1 MLKPTMTRYVTA
13 CVSLFC
19 CVAVFAEETNNQLP
33 VVPEG
38 FVVEVVAKEPV
49 VRNPC
54 VMAFD
59 RLGRIFVGQGPQW
72 RAPSPESPGDHI
84 DILIDDNQDGITDRT
99 KRFAAGFN
107 CIQGLAWRG
116 RDLWVAN
123 APDLTIVRDL
133 DGDDEADEYVRVYTG
148 LGNLEHA
155 LHGLNFGP
163 DGKLYMSKGNS
174 KGYNRLDQ
182 LAPKAFRE
190 LWGLPSPEG
199 AADYTEIEVFKKGE
213 YQKKYHTPA
222 DDWGQQGGILRCDSD
237 GRNLEIVSRGFRN
250 PWDITFDDGFD
261 WLGTDND
268 QTHGDK
274 IFSPF
279 HGAHFGWG
287 HPWSYH
293 WTGVGHLPT
302 IPASSPLFEGSGSGV
317 IHYHSKHFPE
327 DYQNVFFINDW
338 MRREVYL
345 FRPKWDGALMKAEGK
360 SPAVF
365 AHAEGGRALPSSSGR
380 VFDPTDIEVGPD
392 GALYIL
398 SWGHAYGA
406 TFKAGKQVDVGRVYR
421 IRHKTNPLIT
431 WEQKSRSK
439 SLSKWSLDELF
450 ADLGTHIP
458 VWRTDAQEEFIR
470 RGAKSQSYLL
480 SKLKDAKLSRAEQT
494 WALWTLGRLSP
505 DDPSIEHFLSALV
518 SDVKLAENMRIQAL
532 RILAFRIRQFGRKKK
547 LPDVVKEQLSAS
559 SPRLRHEVVQ
569 AIWQASQTQWVPEL
583 LSQLKGEEDRVIFYS
598 LWNALRDLSSPQVR
612 NAWVENQDANIRLG
626 ALLGLFQDDAIT
638 AEEVMAF
645 RTDND
650 KRISDLVESW
660 LVKTG
665 SAAPLVEM
673 SPPPGEYHEPIIV
686 SLKTSIPKGVLT
698 YTLDGSSPVNTSTR
712 YSGPINIDQ
721 TKTLKVAVAQ
731 DNTQAGRITTGKY
744 RIRHIPPYEHHA
756 FISDIKVKSDRAY
769 SIDWT
774 GLTIGKRHYTD
785 RDYQVTQVPVELR
798 GMPFLQTANHDD
810 RSSSREWLAMTSAEE
825 VSVLVGVDVRS
836 NSPLTW
842 MKIGQPEGFKE
853 TELEVVTTD
862 STFRIYRKHFPAG
875 QIQLGGNT
883 NHPESDSGRGN
894 YMVIFE
900 RQLLP
905 TAPASKSVTVEE
917 VLTLMSSADSERG
930 RELFLHPRGAGCV
943 KCHQMEGRGSVLAP
957 DLSDIGSRAKTTQV
971 LIESIL
977 KPSAVI
983 TEGFA
988 QQQIATVN
996 GNVYRGA
1003 VLEESGRL
1011 LKLVNSKGEVTTI
1024 LKSDIEER
1032 VGTKVSPMPAG
1043 FEKLMSAQQIADLV
1057 AWLMTQKIAGDR
1069 NGFSFHDQRNQLE
1082 INFGKQRIGTY
1093 LKKSRKLTRR
1103 ALVNVK
1109 THSGIQVTR
1118 NFPPRRPDDIDPGY
1132 SGEQGIV
1139 HPIMHP
1145 GIWIGFGDVNGND
1158 YWRLKADVVFDG
1170 FIKTPTGTKNTGN
1183 FTVRNLYK
1191 SEDKSELVC
1200 REITDY
1206 TFYRVPA
1213 GMLLRIDAT
1222 FQSDKRDF
1230 YFGDQEES
1238 GLAVRVASPLRV
1250 QGGNG
1255 SILNDQGKKNAAAI
1269 WGKEAKWFDYSGT
1282 IEGRQV
1288 GLMVVSN
1295 PKNSRPSWLHARDYG
1310 IVVTNPF
1317 PKQPRERKEPYI
1329 KTWVKKGEPFH
1340 LSYAILIHDLPA
1352 DKPLDHAEAYREIL
1366 EYMK

>member
-1 MLKPTMTRYVTA
+1 MFYHFLTRYVIA
-13 CVSLFC
+13 CTSLFSC
-19 CVAVFAEETNNQLP
+19 AAVIAEETDLLP

-38 FVVEVVAKEPV
+38 FVVEVVAKEPA

-84 DILIDDNQDGITDRT
+84 DILIDDNQDGTIDRT
-99 KRFAAGFN
+99 KRFAEGFN
-107 CIQGLAWRG
+107 CIQGLAWKG

-199 AADYTEIEVFKKGE
+199 APDYTTIEVFKKGE

-222 DDWGQQGGILRCDSD
+222 DDWGQQGGILRCDPD

-274 IFSPF
+274 IFAPF

-302 IPASSPLFEGSGSGV
+302 VPASSPLFEGSGSGV
-317 IHYHSKHFPE
+317 IHYHAKHFPVE
-327 DYQNVFFINDW
+327 YQNVFFVNDW

-345 FRPKWDGALMKAEGK
+345 FRPQWDGALMRAKGK
-360 SPAVF
+360 SPTVF
-365 AHAEGGRALPSSSGR
+365 AHAEGGRSLPSSSGR

-406 TFKAGKQVDVGRVYR
+406 TIKAGKQVDVGRVYR
-421 IRHKTNPLIT
+421 IRYKTNPLIE
-431 WEQKSRSK
+431 WKQKHRLK
-439 SLSKWSLDELF
+439 PLAEWSHDELF
-450 ADLGTHIP
+450 EDLASHLP
-458 VWRTDAQEEFIR
+458 AWRTDAQAEFIR
-470 RGAKSQSYLL
+470 RGVESQSYLL
-480 SKLKDAKLSRAEQT
+480 ARLNEGHLTRAEQT

-505 DDPSIEHFLSALV
+505 DDPSIEQFLSALAGNANA
-518 SDVKLAENMRIQAL
+518 SENMRIQAL
-532 RILAFRIRQFGRKKK
+532 RILAFRVRQFGKQRQ
-547 LPDVVKEQLSAS
+547 LPNIVKEQLSVTQ
-559 SPRLRHEVVQ
+559 PRLRHEVVQ
-569 AIWQASQTQWVPEL
+569 AIWQANQTQWVPQL
-583 LSQLKGEEDRVIFYS
+583 LDQLKREKDRVIFYS
-598 LWNALRDLSSPQVR
+598 LWNALRELSSPEAR
-612 NAWVENQDANIRLG
+612 KAWIDNSHANVRLG

-638 AEEVMAF
+638 AEEVFAY
-645 RTDND
+645 RTDHD
-650 KRISDLVESW
+650 KRVSDLVESW

-665 SAAPLVEM
+665 SAKPLVEM
-673 SPPPGEYHEPIIV
+673 SPPPGEYHEPISV
-686 SLKTSIPKGVLT
+686 SLKTLIPGGVLT

-712 YSGPINIDQ
+712 YRGSIKIDQ
-721 TKTLKVAVAQ
+721 TMTLKVAVAQ
-731 DNTQAGRITTGKY
+731 ENTQAGRISSGKY
-744 RIRHIPPYEHHA
+744 RIRHIPPYEHRA
-756 FISDIKVKSDRAY
+756 FISDIKVNSGHPY
-769 SIDWT
+769 SIDWR
-774 GLTIGKRHYTD
+774 GLMIGKRHYTD
-785 RDYQVTQVPVELR
+785 RDYRVTQVPVELR

-810 RSSSREWLAMTSAEE
+810 RSSGMGWLKMTSAEE
-825 VSVLVGVDVRS
+825 VSVLVGVDVRCT
-836 NSPLTW
+836 SPLAW
-842 MKIGQPEGFKE
+842 MKIGQIDGFEE
-853 TELEVVTTD
+853 TGLEVKTTD
-862 STFRIYRKHFPAG
+862 AVFRFYRKRFSAG

-883 NHPESDSGRGN
+883 NHPESDSRRGN
-894 YMVIFE
+894 YIVLFE

-905 TAPASKSVTVEE
+905 STPVAKSVTADD
-917 VLTLMSSADSERG
+917 VLALMGSADSERG

-957 DLSDIGSRAKTTQV
+957 DLSDIGSRAKTPQV
-971 LIESIL
+971 LIESII

-996 GNVYRGA
+996 GKVYSGA
-1003 VLEESGRL
+1003 VLEESGRS

-1024 LKSDIEER
+1024 LKAEIEER

-1043 FEKLMSAQQIADLV
+1043 FEKLMTAQQIADLV
-1057 AWLMTQKIAGDR
+1057 SWLMTQKIAGDR
-1069 NGFSFHDQRNQLE
+1069 KGFSFIDQPNQLE
-1082 INFGKQRIGTY
+1082 INFGKQRIATY
-1093 LKKSRKLTRR
+1093 LKKSKKLTRR

-1109 THSGIQVTR
+1109 THRGIQVTR

-1132 SGEQGIV
+1132 SGEQGII
-1139 HPIMHP
+1139 HPIIHP
-1145 GIWIGFGDVNGND
+1145 GIWIGFGDVDGND

-1170 FIKTPTGTKNTGN
+1170 FIKPPTGTKKSGN
-1183 FTVRNLYK
+1183 FIVRNLYK
-1191 SEDKSELVC
+1191 SEDQSHLVC
-1200 REITDY
+1200 SEITKYHFD
-1206 TFYRVPA
+1206 RVPA
-1213 GMLLRIDAT
+1213 GILLRIDAT
-1222 FQSDKRDF
+1222 FQSDQRDF

-1255 SILNDQGKKNAAAI
+1255 SILNDQGKKNAAAM
-1269 WGKEAKWFDYSGT
+1269 WGKEAKWFDYSG
-1282 IEGRQV
+1282 IIGDRQV
-1288 GLMVVSN
+1288 GLMVVPN
-1295 PKNSRPSWLHARDYG
+1295 PKNFRPSWLHARDYG

-1317 PKQPRERKEPYI
+1317 PKQLRERKEPYI
-1329 KTWVKKGEPFH
+1329 KTWVKKGEPLH
-1340 LSYAILIHDLPA
+1340 LSYAVLIHDLPVE
-1352 DKPLDHAEAYREIL
+1352 KPLDRTAIYSEIL
-1366 EYMK
+1366 EYLK